1 MAYCIRCGKPLVPGV
16 RFCNAC
22 GAPVAVKPQAQPM
35 PPRQPAPPQQP
46 LQAQPMPPRQQAP
59 PQPPPQAQ
67 PMPPRQ
73 PAPPQQPPQMSPM
86 PPRQPAPPQQP
97 PQMRPMPP
105 RQPSV
110 SPVPPQVPSMPNIP
124 PFTGGM
130 NPMSTLQGVFDIK
143 ASNNAGVF
151 VASSW
156 QMPENVSSAV
166 QKGMSALNGGTKG
179 KYAWTWFLIPV
190 VTIIS
195 YIISKL

>member
-35 PPRQPAPPQQP
+35 PPRQPAPPQP
-46 LQAQPMPPRQQAP
+46 PPQAQPMPPR
-59 PQPPPQAQ
+59 
-67 PMPPRQ
+67 MPPRQ
-73 PAPPQQPPQMSPM
+73 PAPPQQPPQMPPM

>member
-1 MAYCIRCGKPLVPGV
+1 MSIAVTPGDIS
-16 RFCNAC
+16 
-22 GAPVAVKPQAQPM
+22 AVKDLGIDLPEMIGEFKQD
-35 PPRQPAPPQQP
+35 
-46 LQAQPMPPRQQAP
+46 
-59 PQPPPQAQ
+59 
-67 PMPPRQ
+67 
-73 PAPPQQPPQMSPM
+73 
-86 PPRQPAPPQQP
+86 
-97 PQMRPMPP
+97 
-105 RQPSV
+105 SV
-110 SPVPPQVPSMPNIP
+110 SCNNWVS
-124 PFTGGM
+124 
-130 NPMSTLQGVFDIK
+130 QGVFDIK